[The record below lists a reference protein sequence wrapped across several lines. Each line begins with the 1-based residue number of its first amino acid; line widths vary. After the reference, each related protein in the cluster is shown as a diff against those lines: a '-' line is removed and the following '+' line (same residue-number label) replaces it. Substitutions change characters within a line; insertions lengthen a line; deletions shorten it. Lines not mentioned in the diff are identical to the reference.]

1 MRGYISARFVE
12 TAKKS
17 SPFSGELSL
26 LRDMRRG
33 AWARHTSRR
42 ALEEAPEPA
51 CEMAAQDA
59 EPLRAV
65 LALLILSPQR
75 VFTCEMLL
83 CAISLLTESAFG
95 DRI

>member
-1 MRGYISARFVE
+1 MAAFCACAMSARAME
-12 TAKKS
+12 T
-17 SPFSGELSL
+17 
-26 LRDMRRG
+26 
-33 AWARHTSRR
+33 
-42 ALEEAPEPA
+42 
-51 CEMAAQDA
+51 QDA

>member
-1 MRGYISARFVE
+1 MTDFERARELERRMRAYGGDV
-12 TAKKS
+12 
-17 SPFSGELSL
+17 
-26 LRDMRRG
+26 LRLCYVCPRDG
-33 AWARHTSRR
+33 
-42 ALEEAPEPA
+42 
-51 CEMAAQDA
+51 DA
-59 EPLRAV
+59 GHGPLRAV